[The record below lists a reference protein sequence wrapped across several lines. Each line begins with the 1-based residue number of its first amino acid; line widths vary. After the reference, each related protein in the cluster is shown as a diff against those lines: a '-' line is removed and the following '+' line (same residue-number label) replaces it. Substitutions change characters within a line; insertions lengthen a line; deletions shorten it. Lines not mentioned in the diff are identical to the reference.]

1 MVEASQW
8 YSLISIGSSSLALL
22 AAAYVVRKIPNR
34 RAGDT
39 FVLAMVFFVLAGT
52 FAYLL
57 RTSTLDYGTNS
68 GPLTFARL
76 FYFFHMLAVGFT
88 ASFIGQYF
96 LGFEIMRRRLVNLF
110 LQVSLLIV
118 AIGVTTQVTE
128 LENEYGGI
136 GVVVE
141 DTWARGSLALF
152 ATLFMS
158 TALAVLV
165 RTLLRNK
172 DPIVRKQAIL
182 MTAGVAIHGTGAESY
197 AYLRIFADLYPPP
210 YLTITAFA
218 MAALFAVAVLRYRM
232 FVVTPHREEP
242 VGVPRRFDLQA
253 GRAYAIR
260 ERRPPLAFPAVAEA
274 VRLGALGLVITRRT
288 PTEVRDDYD
297 LQTTPILWL
306 TSAVGPNRLPPT
318 NPELLEGLVREFV
331 AAQPKAVVV
340 LEGIEYLANY
350 LESARVVRLLNTVR
364 DLVTAGDGTLLA
376 SADPAALDEA
386 TAGVL
391 DREFEPLAVPEK
403 VGYEVEDVFV
413 IEGGGLLLTHASR
426 SDGADVDPDVM
437 AGMLTAIMNFARV
450 SFAGGADELRR
461 LELGDQTVVIERSP
475 KFILAVAITGKPPA
489 EVQEEMRIFLE
500 RAERRYGPM
509 DGPVD
514 GGSDGVPRLAGDD
527 EPTLPM
533 RARNRLSSGGARRS
547 TSSPAARRR
556 FARRGRSAHPYGA
569 PARTSPASMHRAA
582 DGGGASIPAAHR
594 GRDPSR

>member
-22 AAAYVVRKIPNR
+22 VSAYLVRKIPNR

-39 FVLAMVFFVLAGT
+39 FVLAMVFFVLAGV

-57 RTSTLDYGTNS
+57 RTSTIDLYGPNP
-68 GPLTFARL
+68 GPLAIARL

-96 LGFEIMRRRLVNLF
+96 LGFEIMRRRIVNLF
-110 LQVSLLIV
+110 LQVSLLVV
-118 AIGVTTQVTE
+118 AIGVTTQVTQVY
-128 LENEYGGI
+128 EYYPF
-136 GVVVE
+136 GVVVG
-141 DTWARGSLALF
+141 DQSAIVSLAVF
-152 ATLFMS
+152 ATIFMG

-172 DPIVRKQAIL
+172 DPTVRKQALL
-182 MTAGVAIHGTGAESY
+182 MTGGVVIHGAGAESY
-197 AYLRIFADLYPPP
+197 AISRITLGLYPPP
-210 YLTITAFA
+210 FLTITAFA
-218 MAALFAVAVLRYRM
+218 MAALFAVAVMRYRM
-232 FVVTPHREEP
+232 FVVTPQKEEP
-242 VGVPRRFDLQA
+242 VGVPRRFDLKA

-260 ERRPPLAFPAVAEA
+260 ERRPRLAFLAVAEA
-274 VRLGALGLVITRRT
+274 VRLGSLGLVITRRT

-297 LQTTPILWL
+297 LQATPILWL
-306 TSAVGPNRLPPT
+306 TSAVGQNRIPPT
-318 NPELLEGLVREFV
+318 NPDLLERLVRQFLT
-331 AAQPKAVVV
+331 AQTKAVVV

-350 LESARVVRLLNTVR
+350 LEAARVVRLLNTVR
-364 DLVTAGDGTLLA
+364 DLVTAGDGVLLA
-376 SADPAALDEA
+376 SADPVALDEA
-386 TAGVL
+386 VAGVL
-391 DREFEPLAVPEK
+391 DREFEPLPVPEK

-509 DGPVD
+509 MARWTGDPMEFPGLQAMT
-514 GGSDGVPRLAGDD
+514 SRLF
-527 EPTLPM
+527 L
-533 RARNRLSSGGARRS
+533 
-547 TSSPAARRR
+547 
-556 FARRGRSAHPYGA
+556 
-569 PARTSPASMHRAA
+569 
-582 DGGGASIPAAHR
+582 
-594 GRDPSR
+594 

>member
-8 YSLISIGSSSLALL
+8 YSLISVGSSSLALL

-57 RTSTLDYGTNS
+57 RTSTLDYYGTNS
-68 GPLTFARL
+68 GPLAIARL

-182 MTAGVAIHGTGAESY
+182 MTAGVVIHGTGAESY
-197 AYLRIFADLYPPP
+197 AYLRIFTDLYPPP

-218 MAALFAVAVLRYRM
+218 MAAREINGLPAHYGAAGPEGTTALTSVVGDDFRYRRTSRNANAAPTTAM
-232 FVVTPHREEP
+232 
-242 VGVPRRFDLQA
+242 PRQPAISRKAARTMRKPMAPATKAKRCRAHLA
-253 GRAYAIR
+253 GSS
-260 ERRPPLAFPAVAEA
+260 EV
-274 VRLGALGLVITRRT
+274 RRT
-288 PTEVRDDYD
+288 RSMT
-297 LQTTPILWL
+297 
-306 TSAVGPNRLPPT
+306 
-318 NPELLEGLVREFV
+318 
-331 AAQPKAVVV
+331 AARTAAPSRIVMLGMIPK
-340 LEGIEYLANY
+340 
-350 LESARVVRLLNTVR
+350 
-364 DLVTAGDGTLLA
+364 
-376 SADPAALDEA
+376 
-386 TAGVL
+386 
-391 DREFEPLAVPEK
+391 
-403 VGYEVEDVFV
+403 
-413 IEGGGLLLTHASR
+413 
-426 SDGADVDPDVM
+426 
-437 AGMLTAIMNFARV
+437 
-450 SFAGGADELRR
+450 
-461 LELGDQTVVIERSP
+461 
-475 KFILAVAITGKPPA
+475 
-489 EVQEEMRIFLE
+489 
-500 RAERRYGPM
+500 
-509 DGPVD
+509 DGP
-514 GGSDGVPRLAGDD
+514 P
-527 EPTLPM
+527 P
-533 RARNRLSSGGARRS
+533 
-547 TSSPAARRR
+547 
-556 FARRGRSAHPYGA
+556 
-569 PARTSPASMHRAA
+569 
-582 DGGGASIPAAHR
+582 
-594 GRDPSR
+594 

>member
-39 FVLAMVFFVLAGT
+39 FVLAMVFFVLAGV

-57 RTSTLDYGTNS
+57 RTSTLDYYGVNS
-68 GPLTFARL
+68 GPLAIARL

-110 LQVSLLIV
+110 LQVSLLVV

-128 LENEYGGI
+128 VYYTAPF
-136 GVVVE
+136 GVVVK
-141 DTWARGSLALF
+141 DRSAIVSLAVF
-152 ATLFMS
+152 ATIFMA

-165 RTLLRNK
+165 RTLRRST
-172 DPIVRKQAIL
+172 DSIVRKQALL
-182 MTAGVAIHGTGAESY
+182 MTAGVVIHGVGAESY
-197 AYLRIFADLYPPP
+197 AVSRTTLNLYPPP
-210 YLTITAFA
+210 FLTITAFA

-232 FVVTPHREEP
+232 FVVTPQKEQP
-242 VGVPRRFDLQA
+242 VGVPRHFDLKG

-260 ERRPPLAFPAVAEA
+260 ERRPRLAFLAIAEA
-274 VRLGALGLVITRRT
+274 VRLGSLGLVITRRT

-297 LQTTPILWL
+297 LQATPILWL
-306 TSAVGPNRLPPT
+306 TSAVGQNCVPPT
-318 NPELLEGLVREFV
+318 NPELLERLVREFV
-331 AAQPKAVVV
+331 ALQPKSVVV
-340 LEGIEYLANY
+340 LEGIEYLSTYQKA
-350 LESARVVRLLNTVR
+350 ARVVRLVHTLR
-364 DLVTAGDGTLLA
+364 DLVTAGDGVLLA
-376 SADPAALDEA
+376 SADPTALDEA

-413 IEGGGLLLTHASR
+413 IDGGGLLLTHASR
-426 SDGADVDPDVM
+426 SDGAYVDPDVM

-475 KFILAVAITGKPPA
+475 KFIVAVAITGKPPA

-509 DGPVD
+509 MAGWTGDPQEFPGLQAMT
-514 GGSDGVPRLAGDD
+514 SRLF
-527 EPTLPM
+527 L
-533 RARNRLSSGGARRS
+533 
-547 TSSPAARRR
+547 
-556 FARRGRSAHPYGA
+556 
-569 PARTSPASMHRAA
+569 
-582 DGGGASIPAAHR
+582 
-594 GRDPSR
+594 

>member
-8 YSLISIGSSSLALL
+8 YSLISVGSSSLALL

-57 RTSTLDYGTNS
+57 RTSTLDYGSNS
-68 GPLTFARL
+68 GPLTLARL

-110 LQVSLLIV
+110 LQRSLLLV
-118 AIGVTTQVTE
+118 AMGRTPQVTE
-128 LENEYGGI
+128 LKNQCGGM
-136 GVVVE
+136 GAVVQ
-141 DTWARGSLALF
+141 DKWARGSLALF

-182 MTAGVAIHGTGAESY
+182 MTAGVVIHGTGAESY
-197 AYLRIFADLYPPP
+197 AYLRIFTDLYPPP

-232 FVVTPHREEP
+232 FVVTPQKEEP
-242 VGVPRRFDLQA
+242 VGVPRRFDLKA

-260 ERRPPLAFPAVAEA
+260 ERRPRLAFLAVAEA
-274 VRLGALGLVITRRT
+274 VRLGALGLVITRRI

-297 LQTTPILWL
+297 LQAPPILWL
-306 TSAVGPNRLPPT
+306 TSAVGQNRVPPT
-318 NPELLEGLVREFV
+318 NPELLERLIREFV

-350 LESARVVRLLNTVR
+350 QEAARVVRLLNTIR
-364 DLVTAGDGTLLA
+364 DLVTAGDGVLLA
-376 SADPAALDEA
+376 SVDPAALDEA

-391 DREFEPLAVPEK
+391 DREFEPLAAPEK

-437 AGMLTAIMNFARV
+437 AGLLPPIMNFARV
-450 SFAGGADELRR
+450 AFAGGGGELRR
-461 LELGDQTVVIERSP
+461 LELGGQTVVLQRSP
-475 KFILAVAITGKPPA
+475 KVILARAITRQPPA
-489 EVQEEMRIFLE
+489 AGQEEMRGFLE
-500 RAERRYGPM
+500 SAGRRYDPIMARWTGDPQEFPGLQAM
-509 DGPVD
+509 T
-514 GGSDGVPRLAGDD
+514 SRLF
-527 EPTLPM
+527 L
-533 RARNRLSSGGARRS
+533 
-547 TSSPAARRR
+547 
-556 FARRGRSAHPYGA
+556 
-569 PARTSPASMHRAA
+569 
-582 DGGGASIPAAHR
+582 
-594 GRDPSR
+594 